1 MAMNKIFQTHD
12 DLYIFK
18 VLKTV
23 IESENRK
30 QGLLHI
36 NSQGIEN
43 KPDIIL
49 LDLIKPHHNG
59 IQLANNIKNVFD
71 EIPVLVMASQ
81 QQSQD
86 KLALLNEE
94 LLNRFY
100 HEIRKD
106 ELLKWIKNYLNCHSQ
121 FEPMLFYENL
131 ILSQLR
137 EILGNWKKA
146 ISEPFPGNAIS
157 QRDIYLDA
165 LFLFNQP
172 TPAEPQEISIEQN
185 DDRNPLEKTLVNVV
199 EFCPVCLRYDIRLNY
214 VCPNCES
221 KHLEI
226 NCSPQFANIS
236 FTCANCNHEIETP
249 QVQGFCLNCNRIFN
263 SEKVIKQ
270 KIYKYRVAPEDS
282 IREIDP
288 KRFAA
293 TPRVLENPVN
303 PVPVDHQE
311 NNPLIAQ
318 KKYSTNFLLFA
329 FHENKIPYLSEV
341 RFKSQV
347 SREIDFASLNK
358 SDLSVMSIG
367 IANFDQVLLRFNSHV
382 IINIFKSILTVATEY
397 LRPSDILSRD
407 DVHQK
412 LLVLLPNTHL
422 KIAKIIAKRI
432 LQRFERFQGKFLIEV
447 LMASYPQ
454 DGKTTD
460 EVMEMMTIG
469 IEKVSSDFLGESR

>member
-1 MAMNKIFQTHD
+1 MVMNKIFQTHD

-23 IESENRK
+23 LESENRK

-59 IQLANNIKNVFD
+59 TQLVNNIKNIFD
-71 EIPVLVMASQ
+71 EIPVLIMASQ

-94 LLNRFY
+94 LLDRFY

-106 ELLKWIKNYLNCHSQ
+106 ELLAWIKSYLNCHSH
-121 FEPMLFYENL
+121 FEPQLFYENL

-137 EILGNWKKA
+137 EILGNWKKT
-146 ISEPFPGNAIS
+146 ISGPFPGSTIS

-172 TPAEPQEISIEQN
+172 VHVDQKDVFFEQRDEQN
-185 DDRNPLEKTLVNVV
+185 LLGQTLVNVV
-199 EFCPVCLRYDIRLNY
+199 EFCPICFRYDIRLNY

-226 NCSPQFANIS
+226 NFSHQSANIS

-249 QVQGFCLNCNRIFN
+249 QVQGFCVNCNKIFN

-270 KIYKYRVAPEDS
+270 KIYKYRASPEDS
-282 IREIDP
+282 FTKIDT
-288 KRFAA
+288 KSFVA
-293 TPRVLENPVN
+293 TPQARENPVN
-303 PVPVDHQE
+303 PVPVDQQE

-318 KKYSTNFLLFA
+318 RKYSTNFLLFA
-329 FHENKIPYLSEV
+329 FHENKIPYLPEA
-341 RFKSQV
+341 RFKSQI

-432 LQRFERFQGKFLIEV
+432 LQGFERFQGKFLIEV

-460 EVMEMMTIG
+460 EVLEMMKMG
-469 IEKVSSDFLGESR
+469 IEKTSSDFLGESR

>member
-165 LFLFNQP
+165 LF
-172 TPAEPQEISIEQN
+172 
-185 DDRNPLEKTLVNVV
+185 
-199 EFCPVCLRYDIRLNY
+199 
-214 VCPNCES
+214 
-221 KHLEI
+221 
-226 NCSPQFANIS
+226 
-236 FTCANCNHEIETP
+236 
-249 QVQGFCLNCNRIFN
+249 
-263 SEKVIKQ
+263 
-270 KIYKYRVAPEDS
+270 
-282 IREIDP
+282 
-288 KRFAA
+288 
-293 TPRVLENPVN
+293 
-303 PVPVDHQE
+303 
-311 NNPLIAQ
+311 
-318 KKYSTNFLLFA
+318 
-329 FHENKIPYLSEV
+329 
-341 RFKSQV
+341 
-347 SREIDFASLNK
+347 
-358 SDLSVMSIG
+358 
-367 IANFDQVLLRFNSHV
+367 
-382 IINIFKSILTVATEY
+382 
-397 LRPSDILSRD
+397 
-407 DVHQK
+407 
-412 LLVLLPNTHL
+412 
-422 KIAKIIAKRI
+422 
-432 LQRFERFQGKFLIEV
+432 
-447 LMASYPQ
+447 
-454 DGKTTD
+454 
-460 EVMEMMTIG
+460 
-469 IEKVSSDFLGESR
+469 